1 MDFGVIL
8 DAWEKQSAKAA
19 KEAKKIDS
27 QKPSSKKKNADF
39 IEKKILQEKTEK
51 NQKVIQPVT
60 TKNEKQVN
68 PMDMWLRRYG
78 VVDKDKMFEE
88 LVIEVKSVVKVN
100 KGGRQRRFSATV
112 VVGDRKGKVGLGTG
126 KANEVPDA
134 IKKAIQ
140 DANKHMI
147 TIPLID
153 GRTVAHEAIGTA
165 GAARV
170 IIKPAAAG
178 TGVIAGGSVRA
189 ILELAGIRDVVS
201 KSLGART
208 KLNMATA
215 ALNALKSIK
224 TPEQVAALRGKTVEE
239 ILG

>member
-1 MDFGVIL
+1 MQRKSQEPR
-8 DAWEKQSAKAA
+8 EK
-19 KEAKKIDS
+19 
-27 QKPSSKKKNADF
+27 
-39 IEKKILQEKTEK
+39 L
-51 NQKVIQPVT
+51 
-60 TKNEKQVN
+60 
-68 PMDMWLRRYG
+68 Y
-78 VVDKDKMFEE
+78 EE
-88 LVIEVKSVVKVN
+88 LVIDVKSVVKVT
-100 KGGRQRRFSATV
+100 KGGRRRRYSATV
-112 VVGDRKGKVGLGTG
+112 VAGDRKGKVGLGIG

-140 DANKHMI
+140 DANKKMI

-153 GRTVAHEAIGTA
+153 GRTVAHEMVGTS

-170 IIKPAAAG
+170 IIKPAPAG
-178 TGVIAGGSVRA
+178 TGIIAGGSVRA

-208 KLNMATA
+208 DLNMARA

-224 TPEQVAALRGKTVEE
+224 TPEEVAKLRGKTVEE

>member
-1 MDFGVIL
+1 MQNRNNDPKQK
-8 DAWEKQSAKAA
+8 EK
-19 KEAKKIDS
+19 E
-27 QKPSSKKKNADF
+27 
-39 IEKKILQEKTEK
+39 L
-51 NQKVIQPVT
+51 
-60 TKNEKQVN
+60 
-68 PMDMWLRRYG
+68 
-78 VVDKDKMFEE
+78 EE

-112 VVGDRKGKVGLGTG
+112 VVGDRKGRVGLGIG

-140 DANKHMI
+140 DANKNI
-147 TIPLID
+147 VKIPLID
-153 GRTVAHEAIGTA
+153 GRTVAHGAIGTS

-170 IIKPAAAG
+170 IIKPAKAG

-189 ILELAGIRDVVS
+189 VLELAGIRDIVS

-208 KLNMATA
+208 KLNMARA
-215 ALNALKSIK
+215 AVNALASIK
-224 TPEQVAALRGKTVEE
+224 TPEEVAALRGKTVEE